1 MKSEFLFPH
10 AYKKFAYC
18 MLVPC
23 FILLVLMMLG
33 IDSLNWLDD
42 STINFTT
49 LAVGVGPFGNSPII
63 RLNNEGILFEL
74 LYILTLGSL
83 SIICFSKE
91 AEEDEFMYS
100 LRLRALVWSFKV
112 FTLFL
117 ILATWFCFGFVYLYV
132 VLFAFILFHV
142 LFIVR
147 FQLYL
152 YQMRRNSNEE

>member
-63 RLNNEGILFEL
+63 RLNNEGMLFEL
-74 LYILTLGSL
+74 LYILTLGHSL
-83 SIICFSKE
+83 LFVFQKRQKK
-91 AEEDEFMYS
+91 MS
-100 LRLRALVWSFKV
+100 LCIAYVYVPWFGLLKYLLSF
-112 FTLFL
+112 
-117 ILATWFCFGFVYLYV
+117 
-132 VLFAFILFHV
+132 
-142 LFIVR
+142 
-147 FQLYL
+147 
-152 YQMRRNSNEE
+152 